1 MPLVDQFDL
10 PEGAVPNGCVAVC
23 QYLDPDGEMK
33 FAYIYDTTEM
43 PLSSTLGL
51 LDLAKHHIYAIS
63 QKED

>member
-1 MPLVDQFDL
+1 MTLIDQFKL
-10 PEGAVPNGCVAVC
+10 PEGSIPNGFIAVC

-63 QKED
+63 QEKE